1 MTFDLASAVTDIDPN
16 ATLTFRLSTFAEL
29 FGPSSL
35 SGITSVPCPV
45 AAVEYEQG
53 GIPSGQPPG
62 FSVSKAGLVT
72 WNTTLIQSAV
82 TNGNCG
88 FGAPVAGDLWPAQ
101 IIVEAVNENNVIITE
116 IPVDL
121 LMEFVSP
128 VGALPT
134 MVLSP
139 SGTQTIEV
147 GSTVHF
153 TATGNSTNAG
163 TKVTLNASGVPPG
176 ANATGLNA
184 TVTPPATSSF
194 SWTPTAGQTG
204 TFVVSYTVTDS
215 NLQQATAS
223 ETIVVANLP
232 TVTCSSPITVTYG
245 QTGTLTSTLY
255 DPSNYPLNVVWTV
268 DGAPVQ
274 TNGGVVAYPNPAT
287 VGLTTNF
294 GVVGTHLITAIA
306 TEPTGVA
313 VSCTTSANVVQA
325 PAIITL
331 SNLTQTYSVSP
342 EAVTVSTAPS
352 GLGITT
358 SYAGIAPTSYG
369 PSASAP
375 TNPGSYAVVSTVV
388 DPKYF
393 GQQSG
398 TLTINQLDPA
408 LNLTLMAG
416 MPATTPYGT
425 TVYFTLGMA
434 STPQC
439 PTGSVQFFV
448 DGTASGAAV
457 TLSGASCT
465 QPVPFPIAT
474 LTPGAHSVYA
484 VYTGDG
490 YFIAETSAPLSYT
503 VTEDATS
510 VTLAASSTTVNVGQP
525 LILTAT
531 LTPASPSNALPPGGS
546 VVFSDGPTQLGIV
559 IVLTPTMPYTAVL
572 TVPTLSAGSHSLTPH
587 MLIPTATISP
597 AVRRWLLR
605 RSTSMSQ
612 PSTGRPA
619 PSSSPT
625 EPRWE
630 VRS

>member
-1 MTFDLASAVTDIDPN
+1 MTSINQADDYATAIFTFSHTYNNPASSYTAYFFATNRLGTLKLGSNEPEYISTTVENYPNGSPVAAVPAILAVPLQPTVTFDLASAVTDIDPN

-62 FSVSKAGLVT
+62 LSVSKAGLVT

-101 IIVEAVNENNVIITE
+101 IIVEAVNANNVVITE

-121 LMEFVSP
+121 LMEFVNP

-153 TATGNSTNAG
+153 TATGNSTIAG

-176 ANATGLNA
+176 ATATGLNA
-184 TVTPPATSSF
+184 TVTPPATSNF
-194 SWTPTAGQTG
+194 SWTPTAAQTG

-223 ETIVVANLP
+223 KTIVVANLP

-274 TNGGVVAYPNPAT
+274 TNGGVVAYPSPAT

-294 GVVGTHLITAIA
+294 GVVGTHLITATA

-313 VSCTTSANVVQA
+313 VSCTTSTNVVQA

-331 SNLTQTYSVSP
+331 SNLTQTYSGSP

-388 DPKYF
+388 DPNYF

-398 TLTINQLDPA
+398 TLTINQVDPA

-425 TVYFTLGMA
+425 TVLHPGH
-434 STPQC
+434 
-439 PTGSVQFFV
+439 GLH
-448 DGTASGAAV
+448 AAV
-457 TLSGASCT
+457 
-465 QPVPFPIAT
+465 
-474 LTPGAHSVYA
+474 
-484 VYTGDG
+484 
-490 YFIAETSAPLSYT
+490 
-503 VTEDATS
+503 
-510 VTLAASSTTVNVGQP
+510 
-525 LILTAT
+525 
-531 LTPASPSNALPPGGS
+531 SNR
-546 VVFSDGPTQLGIV
+546 QR
-559 IVLTPTMPYTAVL
+559 AVL
-572 TVPTLSAGSHSLTPH
+572 CGRHSL
-587 MLIPTATISP
+587 
-597 AVRRWLLR
+597 
-605 RSTSMSQ
+605 
-612 PSTGRPA
+612 GRA
-619 PSSSPT
+619 GGA
-625 EPRWE
+625 
-630 VRS
+630 